1 MQRLNEKSIMEEGVK
16 LLKLMIGRSIDY
28 RDKHL
33 IVKNRQ
39 KYQPDLL
46 VKIDGFLFLIEVKSG
61 HQVGAVAEAIRQ
73 LGKYKS
79 VVNDEIPLIIVPFM
93 DEAGTLRCKE
103 AGISW
108 LDLSG
113 NADVKAPGL
122 RLYVRG
128 EKNKY
133 TRPGRKENPFSP
145 KSSRIARRLLYRP
158 DERMTQRELTAS
170 TGLSEGLVSRVVR
183 ELEKQHLV
191 SRDDNNQLFAADRGL
206 LLDAWAQGYDFS
218 KHELVRGHVV
228 GRTGQEV
235 QRKVSMAFNHSALD
249 YAATGSGAA
258 WQYSKFASFRIA
270 SFYLSEWPDD
280 ATLEATGFREVD
292 KGENV
297 WLLLPKDEDV
307 FFDIEHID
315 TVPCVHPV
323 QVWLDLKSHPE
334 RAEEAAEELRHQIIS

>member
-1 MQRLNEKSIMEEGVK
+1 MERLNEKNTLNEGVK
-16 LLKLMIGRSIDY
+16 FLKSLIGTSIDF
-28 RDKHL
+28 REKHP
-33 IVKNRQ
+33 IVKDAL
-39 KYQPDLL
+39 KYHPDLIL
-46 VKIDGFLFLIEVKSG
+46 KIGGFRFIIEAKCSL
-61 HQVGAVAEAIRQ
+61 QVGAVARAIKQ
-73 LGKYKS
+73 LQKYES
-79 VVNDEIPLIIVPFM
+79 VINDAILLVLVPFM
-93 DEAGTLRCKE
+93 DQAGMNHCKG
-103 AGISW
+103 AGVSW

-113 NADVKAPGL
+113 NVDIKAPGL

-133 TRPGRKENPFSP
+133 KRPGRKENPFSP
-145 KSSRIARRLLYRP
+145 KSSRITRRLLYRP

-191 SRDDNNQLFAADRGL
+191 SRDDNNRLFAADRGL

-218 KHELVRGHVV
+218 KHELVRGHVA

-235 QRKVSMAFNHSALD
+235 QHKLSMAFNHSALD

-315 TVPCVHPV
+315 TVSCVHPV
-323 QVWLDLKSHPE
+323 QAWLDLKSHPE
-334 RAEEAAEELRHQIIS
+334 RAEEAAEELRHQINL